1 MAQRTVPLSE
11 LADIIRSKN
20 AGPFRITFDILF
32 SDPARY
38 RLVRDSHALTASRG
52 QSLRDRPSEITSFYE
67 VDMASAIKVTLRR
80 PRTRAAS
87 AKAICTAA
95 SSMCRCSALPFR
107 WPDDADLAGMGVCA
121 AGASHRIRARILR
134 VPFGVVLVDSFRT
147 KAGMW
152 TLEHYAK
159 VMGELYYWEVLLLT
173 FKLSL
178 NVTLA
183 TFLVG
188 DPLAYYIVRHVKSRL
203 IRSLLYIVVVTPLF
217 TSNIVR
223 AFGWMVLLG
232 RRGLVNDVLI
242 ATGAIES
249 ALPLLYGQFSIVI
262 GLVYIMAPFMVLT
275 VASVLQNIDR
285 SLEDAARDLGASA
298 WTTFWRVT
306 FPLSLPGVIA
316 GSLIVFT
323 LSVSAYVTPSILSG
337 GRQM

>member
-1 MAQRTVPLSE
+1 MRISRAWAFALLGIPIAFV
-11 LADIIRSKN
+11 LA
-20 AGPFRITFDILF
+20 FF
-32 SDPARY
+32 
-38 RLVRDSHALTASRG
+38 V
-52 QSLRDRPSEITSFYE
+52 
-67 VDMASAIKVTLRR
+67 
-80 PRTRAAS
+80 
-87 AKAICTAA
+87 
-95 SSMCRCSALPFR
+95 
-107 WPDDADLAGMGVCA
+107 
-121 AGASHRIRARILR
+121 
-134 VPFGVVLVDSFRT
+134 VPFGVVLLDSFRT

-159 VMGELYYWEVLLLT
+159 VMGDLYYWEVLLLT

-178 NVTLA
+178 YVTLA
-183 TFLVG
+183 TFLIG
-188 DPLAYYIVRHVKSRL
+188 YPLAYYIVRHVKSRL

-242 ATGAIES
+242 ATGAIGS
-249 ALPLLYGQFSIVI
+249 PLPLLYGQTSIVI
-262 GLVYIMAPFMVLT
+262 GLTYIMAPFMVLT

-285 SLEDAARDLGASA
+285 SLDDAARDLGAGA

-306 FPLSLPGVIA
+306 FPLSLPGVVA

-337 GRQM
+337 GRQNVTSMLIFQQYGAILNFQFGAALSVVLLVTALILVGVYLIALDRGRRPA